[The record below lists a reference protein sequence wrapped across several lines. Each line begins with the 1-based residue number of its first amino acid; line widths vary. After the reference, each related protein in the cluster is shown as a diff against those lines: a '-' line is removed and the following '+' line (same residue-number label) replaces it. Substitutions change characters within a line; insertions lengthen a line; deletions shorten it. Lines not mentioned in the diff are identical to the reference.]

1 MTVATLQIPADSP
14 DCVLILGARGRLG
27 MALTLAFA
35 RAGWRVLAQARPG
48 KPAPENL
55 PTEVRWLAL
64 ALTDRAALTAA
75 AAGAQ
80 VVVNALSPS
89 NYTDKAWR
97 REVPGFME
105 VALELSTALKAT
117 LMLPGNVYNYGSTL
131 PPRLDEH
138 TPFAADT
145 GKGRIRVA
153 LEERMRGAAE
163 TGGPRSIVIRAGDFF
178 GSGTGSWLDLVMATK
193 LRRGEVSLPG
203 PVDLPHAWAYLP
215 DLAQTFVRV
224 AERRL
229 QLPAFATLH
238 FQGHT
243 LSGRDWVSTL
253 QSTARAMGWLASN
266 QKLAVK
272 QVPWWL
278 LRLLGLASPMV
289 ASVCRMRYLWSRP
302 HALDNRRLQALIG
315 EEPHT
320 PTAQAVEQ
328 ALRELGWMASASGEL
343 RAAPAGRR
351 GPLPRSPGAPLP
363 GRR

>member
-1 MTVATLQIPADSP
+1 MTATTLQNTADSP
-14 DCVLILGARGRLG
+14 GCVLILGARGRLG

-35 RAGWRVLAQARPG
+35 RAGWRALAQARPG

-55 PTEVRWLAL
+55 PPGVHWLAL
-64 ALTDRAALTAA
+64 ALTDRTALIAA

-80 VVVNALSPS
+80 VVVNALSPTD
-89 NYTDKAWR
+89 YTDKAWR
-97 REVPGFME
+97 REVPGFMD
-105 VALELSTALKAT
+105 VALELSTALNAT

-131 PPRLDEH
+131 PPRLDER

-153 LEERMRGAAE
+153 LEQRMRGAAE
-163 TGGPRSIVIRAGDFF
+163 TGGPRGIVIRAGDFF

-193 LRRGEVSLPG
+193 LRKGQVSLPG

-215 DLAQTFVRV
+215 DLAQAFVRV
-224 AERRL
+224 AERRH

-243 LSGRDWVSTL
+243 LSGQDWVSTL
-253 QSTARAMGWLASN
+253 QSIARTLGWLAPN
-266 QKLAVK
+266 QPLVVK

-278 LRLLGLASPMV
+278 LRLLGLVSPVV
-289 ASVCRMRYLWSRP
+289 ASVCGMRYLWFTP
-302 HALDNRRLQALIG
+302 HVLDNRRLQALIG

-328 ALRELGWMASASGEL
+328 ALRGLGRMASASGEL
-343 RAAPAGRR
+343 RAAPAGR
-351 GPLPRSPGAPLP
+351 
-363 GRR
+363 